1 MQSVLER
8 DFSKPFVVTDH
19 VKKNGVPKPFRW
31 TVREYYQMAEL
42 GFFRGKRVELI
53 RGEIVQMSPMKSP
66 HATSIRLLET
76 LLAKVFGEGFDVRSQ
91 LPMSL
96 GNADEPE
103 PDIAVVTGTIR
114 DYADGHPK
122 SAILLVEVSGST
134 LRFDREEKAELYAEN
149 SIGEYW
155 IVNLKQRR
163 LEVHRRPQKDK
174 NRGFFYSEVAIVTE
188 DESVSPLAKPKAK
201 IKVADILP

>member
-19 VKKNGVPKPFRW
+19 VKKNGLPKPFRW

-42 GFFRGKRVELI
+42 GFFHGKRVELI
-53 RGEIVQMSPMKSP
+53 RGEIVEMSPMKSP
-66 HATSIRLLET
+66 HATSIQ
-76 LLAKVFGEGFDVRSQ
+76 LAAEVLSELFKKGFVVRSQ
-91 LPMSL
+91 LPMSFSKE
-96 GNADEPE
+96 DEPE

-122 SAILLVEVSGST
+122 SAILLVEVSSSS

-149 SIGEYW
+149 NIGEYW

-174 NRGFFYSEVAIVTE
+174 NRGFFYSEVIVVSE
-188 DESVSPLAKPKAK
+188 DESIAPLAKPKAK

>member
-8 DFSKPFVVTDH
+8 DFSEPFVVTDH

-42 GFFRGKRVELI
+42 GFFQGKRVELI
-53 RGEIVQMSPMKSP
+53 RGEIVEMSPMKSP
-66 HATSIRLLET
+66 HATSIQ
-76 LLAKVFGEGFDVRSQ
+76 LAAEVLSELFKKGFVVRSQ
-91 LPMSL
+91 LPMSFSK
-96 GNADEPE
+96 ADEPE
-103 PDIAVVTGTIR
+103 PDIAVVTGSIR

-122 SAILLVEVSGST
+122 SAVLLVEISNST

-149 SIGEYW
+149 NIGEYW

-174 NRGFFYSEVAIVTE
+174 NRGFFYSEVVVVSE
-188 DESVSPLAKPKAK
+188 DESIAPLAKPKAK

>member
-19 VKKNGVPKPFRW
+19 VKKNGGPKPFRW

-42 GFFRGKRVELI
+42 GFFNGKRVELI
-53 RGEIVQMSPMKSP
+53 RGEIVEMSPMKSP
-66 HATSIRLLET
+66 HATSIRLLER
-76 LLAKVFGEGFDVRSQ
+76 LLAKAFGEGFDVRSQ
-91 LPMSL
+91 LPMSFSKT
-96 GNADEPE
+96 DEPE

-114 DYADGHPK
+114 DYADAHPK
-122 SAILLVEVSGST
+122 SAALIVEVSSST

-149 SIGEYW
+149 NIGEYW
-155 IVNLKQRR
+155 IVNLKQRQ
-163 LEVHRRPQKDK
+163 LEVYRRPQKGK
-174 NRGFFYSEVAIVTE
+174 NLGFFYSEVIVVSE